1 VQGGEAP
8 LGICSIELS
17 KDTYQSLDIGPCE
30 LPLDEPLHMPSLGKV
45 VLLAGPNGAGKSR
58 LLRLIPKLMEK
69 HLVGDKRTPEEKKLS
84 DLGLDIQTWQAR
96 ITELNGKPGDDVAIQ
111 MANARANLAD
121 VQAKMAS
128 ISARLSM
135 TSLVALDVSQAPV
148 VVDFVPKVPGL
159 VSPADV
165 SDTEAKGRAVQMRN
179 LGVAEAEKAAPAYLR
194 NVMRAAYRAIGRQD
208 EKAREAQLEKNNL
221 LTLIGSLLG
230 TNVVPDLNDDFNLAV
245 DGVPL
250 TARGLSPGQQVL
262 FQFACMLHAQ
272 GANLENCLVLMD
284 EPENHLHPQVMITV
298 IDQIISKLGAG
309 GQVWIASHSV
319 PLVAHLA
326 SSDPACLWLV
336 KDETVKPAKRAPD
349 SVLYSLMGGEDGAQS
364 LKNFL
369 RLPDEYAA
377 LRFLAQCLEPP
388 GVVGADIKDPQTNQI
403 AAIVKSRRDSQ
414 ARPIRILDYGAGK
427 GRLLSTLAA
436 GDDAKSWLDYI
447 AFDID
452 TEHTAARL
460 KELQAVYGEGGA
472 QRNIAEVDLE
482 AWRIDRGSV
491 DIVVLCNVL
500 HEIDPDEWQRYFG
513 TDGRISKLLKDDG
526 FLLLVEDYKIP
537 VGERAHRYGFL
548 LLDEAELVHLY
559 AVSESDR
566 SAKLFIRETPTLD
579 RYKDRLVAYLIQKSC
594 LNRMTA
600 QTRREAIAELERR
613 MKGQIRST
621 LAEAREVR
629 DAESGLAYARA
640 AQLFANATIWLEDH
654 Q

>member
-1 VQGGEAP
+1 M
-8 LGICSIELS
+8 GISSIELS

-30 LPLDEPLHMPSLGKV
+30 LPLEEPLHMPTLGKV

-58 LLRLIPKLMEK
+58 LLRLIPKLMEN
-69 HLVGDKRTPEEKKLS
+69 HLVGDQRTRMEGRLS
-84 DLGLDIQTWQAR
+84 DLSQNIQTWQAK
-96 ITELNGKPGDDVAIQ
+96 IAELDGKPGVDIASQLDD
-111 MANARANLAD
+111 ARATIAEN
-121 VQAKMAS
+121 QSQIAS

-135 TSLVALDVSQAPV
+135 ASLVALDVSRAPV
-148 VVDFVPKVPGL
+148 VVDFVPKVPNL
-159 VSPADV
+159 LSPADV
-165 SDTEAKGRAVQMRN
+165 SDAEAKGRAKQMRN
-179 LGVAEAEKAAPAYLR
+179 RGVVEAEKAAPAYLR
-194 NVMRAAYRAIGRQD
+194 NVMRAAYRAAGRQD
-208 EKAREAQLEKNNL
+208 DDARAAQRERDSL
-221 LTLIGSLLG
+221 LTSLTSLLG
-230 TNVVPDLNDDFNLAV
+230 ANVMPDLNDDFNLAI

-250 TARGLSPGQQVL
+250 ADRGLSPGQQVL

-284 EPENHLHPQVMITV
+284 EPENHLHPQVMVSV
-298 IDQIISKLGAG
+298 IDQIISKLGEG

-452 TEHTAARL
+452 IEHTAARL
-460 KELQAVYGEGGA
+460 KELQAVYGEGGV
-472 QRNIAEVDLE
+472 QRNLAEVDLE

-526 FLLLVEDYKIP
+526 FLLLVEDYKMP
-537 VGERAHRYGFL
+537 VGERAHRYGFM
-548 LLDEAELVHLY
+548 LLDEPELVQLY
-559 AVSESDR
+559 AISESDR
-566 SAKLFIRETPTLD
+566 SANLFIRETPTVD
-579 RYKDRLVAYLIQKSC
+579 RYKDRLVAHLIQKSC

-621 LAEAREVR
+621 LAEERGVR
-629 DAESGLAYARA
+629 DAESGRAYARA
-640 AQLFANATIWLEDH
+640 AQLLANATIWLEAH